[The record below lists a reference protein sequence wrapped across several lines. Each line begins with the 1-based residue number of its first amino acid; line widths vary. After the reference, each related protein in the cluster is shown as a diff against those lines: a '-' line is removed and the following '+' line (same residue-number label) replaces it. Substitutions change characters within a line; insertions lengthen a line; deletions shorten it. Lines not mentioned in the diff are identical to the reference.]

1 MKSRKNNSL
10 NSTLWVEGP
19 CRLAGSVK
27 VSGSKNSSLAI
38 LASCL
43 LVKGKTVLRG
53 VPRIGDVF
61 TMLEMLSRLGAAAEF
76 VDDDTVLI
84 DATEL
89 SCCDA
94 PPDLV
99 KKMRAS
105 FSVTGP
111 LLARLGRVSTPLPG
125 GCDIGARPVNFHV
138 QGLEALGAKIK
149 IEHGWVEA
157 DGSKLQGDTVYLDYP
172 SSGATS
178 HLATTAC
185 LARGT
190 TVIENA
196 ALEPE
201 IVDLVGFLRACGAKI
216 SGEGTTALRIEGV
229 KELRATEHRVMPD
242 RMEAATFAVA
252 AAATRGDVRIEF
264 PHLERMRPVTEKLKI
279 AGAEVT
285 DDDGGFRVKMKGRP
299 RAVDVKTM
307 PYPGFP
313 TDVQQQAAAMLS
325 CAGGTSVITETVYER
340 RFKYVSELVRM
351 GADIKLNGNTAII
364 RGVDHLSSATVTA
377 TDLRAG
383 AALVIAGLMA
393 QGKTEIAG
401 LEHIDRGY
409 ASLAKR
415 FESLGGR
422 LGRTDDEDSSAQT
435 PGQKML
441 GKKMLGQKKCS
452 A

>member
-1 MKSRKNNSL
+1 MRSRKNNSR
-10 NSTLWVEGP
+10 NMAMWAEGP
-19 CRLAGSVK
+19 CRLSGSVGI
-27 VSGSKNSSLAI
+27 SGSKNSTLAI

-43 LVKGKTVLRG
+43 LVNGETILKGVA
-53 VPRIGDVF
+53 RIGDVF
-61 TMLEMLSRLGAAAEF
+61 TMLEMLSSLGAKAEF
-76 VDDDTVLI
+76 IDDDTVRI
-84 DATEL
+84 DATDL
-89 SCCDA
+89 ACCDA

-138 QGLEALGAKIK
+138 QGLEALGAQIK

-157 DGSKLQGDTVYLDYP
+157 TGGSSLRGGTIYLDYP

-178 HLATTAC
+178 HLATAAC

-196 ALEPE
+196 AVEPE
-201 IVDLVGFLRACGAKI
+201 IVDLVGFLRGCGAKI
-216 SGEGTTALRIEGV
+216 SGEGTTALKIEGV
-229 KELRATEHRVMPD
+229 REFRGTEHRVMPD

-264 PHLERMRPVTEKLKI
+264 PNLDRMRPVSEKLKA
-279 AGAEVT
+279 AGAEIT

-313 TDVQQQAAAMLS
+313 TDVQQQVAAMLC
-325 CAGGTSVITETVYER
+325 CADGTSVITETVYER

-351 GADIKLNGNTAII
+351 GADIKLNGNTAIL
-364 RGVDHLSSATVTA
+364 RGVDHLSSATVAA

-393 QGKTEIAG
+393 KGRTEIAG
-401 LEHIDRGY
+401 VEHIDRGY
-409 ASLAKR
+409 EDLIGKFR
-415 FESLGGR
+415 SLGGR
-422 LGRTDDEDSSAQT
+422 IGRTDEDD
-435 PGQKML
+435 L
-441 GKKMLGQKKCS
+441 LEQKKCS